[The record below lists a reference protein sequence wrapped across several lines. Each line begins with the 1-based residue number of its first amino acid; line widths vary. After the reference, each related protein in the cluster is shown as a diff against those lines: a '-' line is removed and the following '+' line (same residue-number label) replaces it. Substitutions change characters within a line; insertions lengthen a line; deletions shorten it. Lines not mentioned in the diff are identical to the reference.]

1 MIVAGEATLF
11 RHSPSP
17 GANDEKV
24 GLLGSLPRV
33 ASASR
38 SYPGLLSVALSEG
51 VLIIGASDYL
61 EGISA
66 EKMVFQKYG

>member
-1 MIVAGEATLF
+1 MLNVLCRKHPFQI
-11 RHSPSP
+11 P
-17 GANDEKV
+17 
-24 GLLGSLPRV
+24 
-33 ASASR
+33 
-38 SYPGLLSVALSEG
+38 ALKEG